1 MNSERLKPLKVEAIS
16 NGSKRLIDALKVTT
30 TNTKFISLSSPVQIA
45 VLTILRRDLVPLTL
59 PANTLKYG
67 LPTIFHSKHGS
78 KKSINVHKA
87 IARYMLE
94 RFKEM
99 SMWSDGRQISVKWS
113 SDLRQ
118 MVVRSP
124 SNGRQI
130 SVKRPSMLILS
141 LFLFYFRLY

>member
-16 NGSKRLIDALKVTT
+16 NGSKRLIDALKV
-30 TNTKFISLSSPVQIA
+30 SLSSPVQTA
-45 VLTILRRDLVPLTL
+45 VLTILRRDIVPLAL

-67 LPTIFHSKHGS
+67 LPTIFHSKDVS
-78 KKSINVHKA
+78 KKSIRVHKA

-94 RFKEM
+94 RFKQM
-99 SMWSDGRQISVKWS
+99 SIWSDGRQISVRWS

-124 SNGRQI
+124 SNDPAC
-130 SVKRPSMLILS
+130 S
-141 LFLFYFRLY
+141 F

>member
-16 NGSKRLIDALKVTT
+16 NGSKRLIDALKV
-30 TNTKFISLSSPVQIA
+30 SLSSPVQTA
-45 VLTILRRDLVPLTL
+45 VLTILRRDIVPLAL

-67 LPTIFHSKHGS
+67 LPTIFHSKDVS
-78 KKSINVHKA
+78 KKSIRVHKA

-94 RFKEM
+94 RFKQM
-99 SMWSDGRQISVKWS
+99 SMWSDGRQISVRWS

-124 SNGRQI
+124 SNDPAC
-130 SVKRPSMLILS
+130 S
-141 LFLFYFRLY
+141 F

>member
-16 NGSKRLIDALKVTT
+16 NGTEGLIFAIKVTT
-30 TNTKFISLSSPVQIA
+30 TNTKFISLSSPVQTA
-45 VLTILRRDLVPLTL
+45 VLTILRRDLIPLAL

-67 LPTIFHSKHGS
+67 LPTIFHSKDVS
-78 KKSINVHKA
+78 KKSIRVHKA

-94 RFKEM
+94 RFKQM
-99 SMWSDGRQISVKWS
+99 SIWSDGRQISVRWS

-124 SNGRQI
+124 SNDPAC
-130 SVKRPSMLILS
+130 S
-141 LFLFYFRLY
+141 F